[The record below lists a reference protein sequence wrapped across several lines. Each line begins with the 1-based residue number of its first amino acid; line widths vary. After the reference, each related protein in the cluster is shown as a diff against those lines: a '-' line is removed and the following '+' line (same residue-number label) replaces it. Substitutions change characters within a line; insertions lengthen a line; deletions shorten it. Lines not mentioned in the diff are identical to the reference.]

1 MRGEYVNIY
10 ESMNGDIIEL
20 KTVAHISKK
29 SKWVRYTKE
38 RLKLHLKLNYPSS
51 RVLSYS
57 TTTTSNP
64 QEIIIRLLAE
74 LFPEKQTTLSS
85 FLNSAQ

>member
-1 MRGEYVNIY
+1 MDIH
-10 ESMNGDIIEL
+10 ESTNGDIIEL
-20 KTVAHISKK
+20 RTTAHMTRN

-38 RLKLHLKLNYPSS
+38 RLKLHLKLSHPSA

-57 TTTTSNP
+57 TTTTGNP
-64 QEIIIRLLAE
+64 HELIIRLTAE

-85 FLNSAQ
+85 FLNSTQ